1 MAPKTM
7 ENCHFELAKQSI
19 NTVASRATL
28 KSPEGNGLMFH
39 KIHEC
44 LGDVLKH
51 GEADDVP
58 IYRCLSNKY
67 VFSN

>member
-28 KSPEGNGLMFH
+28 KSPEGNGL
-39 KIHEC
+39 IINEC